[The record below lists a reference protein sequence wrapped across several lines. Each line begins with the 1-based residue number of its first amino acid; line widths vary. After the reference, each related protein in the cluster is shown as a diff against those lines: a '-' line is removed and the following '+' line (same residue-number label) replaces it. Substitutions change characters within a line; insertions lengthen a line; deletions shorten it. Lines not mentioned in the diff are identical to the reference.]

1 MPSQPACTAVAGRT
15 SGHWTCRNDSNIQQ
29 TYSVIRSRCV
39 TALMRSQGVAAVRL
53 AWNLRR
59 NCAQPINQMRAFRYL
74 HFILWS
80 ALFAVFVWI
89 SAPIV
94 GPAIRENRVGA
105 LETNR
110 SIDAYLGALTGVEH
124 GSEKLPD
131 VFRRLGKDG
140 SLIIFVRDEN
150 AQSEFLGMMIGYISW
165 PREVQ
170 IIKVASPSVEKE
182 LVGIKPS
189 SVAGV
194 VFCSVDPPAWLQHR
208 VPLGSGII
216 LVPVTEAAP

>member
-1 MPSQPACTAVAGRT
+1 
-15 SGHWTCRNDSNIQQ
+15 
-29 TYSVIRSRCV
+29 
-39 TALMRSQGVAAVRL
+39 
-53 AWNLRR
+53 
-59 NCAQPINQMRAFRYL
+59 MRALHYL
-74 HFILWS
+74 HFVLWC
-80 ALFAVFVWI
+80 ALFAIFVWI

-94 GPAIRENRVGA
+94 ASAIRENRLVP

-110 SIDAYLGALTGVEH
+110 SIDAYLGALTGIEH

-150 AQSEFLGMMIGYISW
+150 AQSEFLGMMVGYVSW

-170 IIKVASPSVEKE
+170 IIKVASPTVERE
-182 LVGIKPS
+182 LADIKPS

-194 VFCSVDPPAWLQHR
+194 IFCSVDPPAWLQHR
-208 VPLGSGII
+208 VPLGSGVT
-216 LVPVTEAAP
+216 LVPLTEASP

>member
-1 MPSQPACTAVAGRT
+1 MR
-15 SGHWTCRNDSNIQQ
+15 R
-29 TYSVIRSRCV
+29 SVDAITRRSRCPIGLEF
-39 TALMRSQGVAAVRL
+39 AS
-53 AWNLRR
+53 
-59 NCAQPINQMRAFRYL
+59 QPINQMRAFRYL
-74 HFILWS
+74 HFVLWL

-94 GPAIRENRVGA
+94 GPAIRENRVGPI
-105 LETNR
+105 ETNR

-150 AQSEFLGMMIGYISW
+150 SQSEFLGMMIGYVSW

-170 IIKVASPSVEKE
+170 VIKVVPPSVERE
-182 LVGIKPS
+182 LTGIKPS

-194 VFCSVDPPAWLQHR
+194 VFCSVDPPAWLR
-208 VPLGSGII
+208 NRIPLGSGII
-216 LVPVTEAAP
+216 LVPVTEPSP